1 MTGTEQPAC
10 AYLLPPKTTD
20 PAVRAASKYSKT
32 AIHSPVE
39 NTMLDGVA
47 PVQKNHLHDWI

>member
-1 MTGTEQPAC
+1 MTEQPVY

-20 PAVRAASKYSKT
+20 PAVRAASKYCKT
-32 AIHSPVE
+32 AIHSPDE
-39 NTMLDGVA
+39 NSILDGIA